1 MRAGK
6 LKRIIEIG
14 SATYSKDSEGEITQ
28 TWANLFPG
36 KVIKAEIVPIGTS
49 EAVNDKQV
57 EVVKQYRVTLRHP
70 KRGGDQI
77 TEQHRVRFDG
87 KTFGIV
93 AADNVDMEFR
103 TLVLTVKELKK

>member
-1 MRAGK
+1 MQAGK
-6 LKRIIEIG
+6 FKRIIEIG
-14 SATYSKDSEGEITQ
+14 SATYGKDSEGEITQ
-28 TWANLFPG
+28 TWTNLFPG
-36 KVIKAEIVPIGTS
+36 RTIKAEIVPIGTS

-70 KRGGDQI
+70 KRGDSQI

-87 KTFGIV
+87 MTLGIV
-93 AADNVDMEFR
+93 AADNVDMKYK